1 MKDADA
7 GDLFVSRQQQRPPQ
21 SATPEHDLE
30 LAECGIALLE
40 AGVFT
45 RKVVSK
51 LRSFLHLAAGSA
63 DAEAAGRA
71 AMPMVE
77 GKPVKLE
84 MRITNRFWE
93 LDVRRAAADLAR
105 QSAGALDAPLRL
117 DLVVRPGQLK
127 DGELSMEVLKRG
139 DDG

>member
-1 MKDADA
+1 MRSTVHGTRPSAA
-7 GDLFVSRQQQRPPQ
+7 GNWRRIKPCRVRAAFVPLF
-21 SATPEHDLE
+21 A
-30 LAECGIALLE
+30 ALLAAR
-40 AGVFT
+40 AGT
-45 RKVVSK
+45 PN
-51 LRSFLHLAAGSA
+51 
-63 DAEAAGRA
+63 RA
-71 AMPMVE
+71 AIPMVE